1 MDYCVIIAGGSGQ
14 RFWPLSRKSLPKQ
27 CIAITSDKPMIQE
40 TVERLDKIFKK
51 NIYIST
57 GEHLA
62 QAIKNILSDINF
74 ILEPMPKNTA
84 ACVGL
89 SAAYLFSKDKDAV
102 MFVETSDHVYNDE
115 ESYLNHV
122 KFSLDCAKKSN
133 KIVLLGINPTNPNTG
148 YGYINVG
155 NSVNS
160 KFNLDENIPLHEIN
174 EFKEKPTL
182 EIAKDYL
189 QRGNFLWNSGMLAS
203 KCSVILEEIKKY
215 LPDLYESL
223 MKIIESNFDKKI
235 LYNEFLKLEKVSFD
249 NGILE
254 KSNAVLCVNS
264 KMHWDDV
271 GDLSSFER
279 FLKSD
284 SDGNVCIGNTKQIE
298 SNNNIIISDD
308 DSLVSLIGVKDLI
321 VSIKNNVVLVCKK
334 NQNQKVKDMVAL
346 LEKDEKL
353 KKFVE

>member
-1 MDYCVIIAGGSGQ
+1 MDNCVIIAGGSGQ

-27 CIAITSDKPMIQE
+27 CIAISSDKPMIQE

-62 QAIKNILSDINF
+62 QAIKNILPNVNF

-89 SAAYLFSKDKDAV
+89 SAAYLFSKDEDAV

-115 ESYLNHV
+115 KLYLKHV
-122 KFSLDCAKKSN
+122 EFSLNCAKQTD
-133 KIVLLGINPTNPNTG
+133 KIILLGINPTNPNTG

-155 NSVNS
+155 DIINSEFSLDKNI
-160 KFNLDENIPLHEIN
+160 NLHKIN

-189 QRGNFLWNSGMLAS
+189 QKGNFLWNSGMLAS

-215 LPDLYESL
+215 LPDLHKSL
-223 MKIIESNFDKKI
+223 MKIIEFNFDKKI
-235 LYNEFLKLEKVSFD
+235 LYDEFLNLDKVSFD

-254 KSNAVLCVNS
+254 KSNGVLCVNS

-279 FLKSD
+279 FLESD
-284 SDGNVCIGNTKQIE
+284 SNGNVCIGNTKQIE
-298 SNNNIIISDD
+298 SNNNIIVSDN
-308 DSLVSLIGVKDLI
+308 DSLVSLIGVNDLI

-334 NQNQKVKDMVAL
+334 NQNQKVKDMVSL

-353 KKFVE
+353 KKFIE